1 MRARDVLVAVL
12 VAAAWGFTFVVIKVG
27 LRDFPPLL
35 FSALR
40 FAVAAL
46 PLLWL
51 WREGPPAPWRL
62 ILGIGLAL
70 GVGMFSLLFIGIDVG
85 LPAGLAS
92 LVAQTQAFFTALL
105 AALLL
110 GERPTGRQLA
120 GMALAAG
127 GIVVIAGDIA
137 GETGS
142 GGSLLGLAL
151 VLGAALAWAAANI
164 LTKQAGARDPL
175 RLMVWVSAVA
185 VAPLLLLSWGFE
197 GGGRMVSALLG
208 MSWTGA
214 GAVVFQSLIATLAA
228 FGAWSMLLARY
239 PASLVAPFSLLVPVF
254 GMSSTA
260 LLLGE
265 TLSSAKLAGAAL
277 VMVGLAVTV
286 TRPVRIGKRP

>member
-1 MRARDVLVAVL
+1 MQARDVLVAVL
-12 VAAAWGFTFVVIKVG
+12 VAAAWGFTFVVIKIG

-51 WREGPPAPWRL
+51 WRAGPPAPLRF

-70 GVGMFSLLFIGIDVG
+70 GVAMFSLLFIGIDVG

-110 GERPTGRQLA
+110 GDRPSRRQLA
-120 GMALAAG
+120 GMALAAA
-127 GIVVIAGDIA
+127 GILVIAGDI
-137 GETGS
+137 GD
-142 GGSLLGLAL
+142 GGSLLGLVL
-151 VLGAALAWAAANI
+151 VLGAALAWAVANI

-175 RLMVWVSAVA
+175 GLMIWMSAVA
-185 VAPLLLLSWGFE
+185 VVPLLLLSWAFE
-197 GGGRMVSALLG
+197 GGDRMVSALLG
-208 MSWTGA
+208 MSWLGA
-214 GAVVFQSLIATLAA
+214 GAVVFQSLVATLAA
-228 FGAWSMLLARY
+228 FGAWSVLLVRY

-265 TLSSAKLAGAAL
+265 TISPAKLAGAAL
-277 VMVGLAVTV
+277 VMTGLAVTV
-286 TRPVRIGKRP
+286 IGPALAGKRP

>member
-1 MRARDVLVAVL
+1 MRARDVLIAVL

-51 WREGPPAPWRL
+51 WRQGPPAPWRYV
-62 ILGIGLAL
+62 LGIGLAL

-92 LVAQTQAFFTALL
+92 LIAQTQAFFTALL

-110 GERPTGRQLA
+110 GDRPTPRQLA
-120 GMALAAG
+120 GMAVAAAG
-127 GIVVIAGDIA
+127 IWVIAGDI
-137 GETGS
+137 GG
-142 GGSLLGLAL
+142 GGSLLGLVL
-151 VLGAALAWAAANI
+151 VLGAALAWAVANI
-164 LTKQAGARDPL
+164 LTKQAGAGNAL
-175 RLMVWVSAVA
+175 KLVIWTSAVS
-185 VAPLLLLSWGFE
+185 VLPLLLLSWIFE
-197 GGGRMVSALLG
+197 GGGRMVSSVLG
-208 MSWTGA
+208 MSWLGA
-214 GAVVFQSLIATLAA
+214 GAVLFQAAIATLAA
-228 FGAWSMLLARY
+228 FGAWSQLLARY

-265 TLSSAKLAGAAL
+265 TVSAAKLAGAAL

-286 TRPVRIGKRP
+286 TRPVRIGRRP

>member
-12 VAAAWGFTFVVIKVG
+12 IAAAWGFTFVVIKVG

-51 WREGPPAPWRL
+51 WRRGPPAPWRY
-62 ILGIGLAL
+62 IFGIGLAL

-92 LVAQTQAFFTALL
+92 LIAQTQAFFTALL

-110 GERPTGRQLA
+110 GDRPTRRQLA
-120 GMALAAG
+120 GMALAAA
-127 GIVVIAGDIA
+127 GILVIARDIGGD
-137 GETGS
+137 
-142 GGSLLGLAL
+142 GSLLGLVL
-151 VLGAALAWAAANI
+151 VLGAALAWAVANI
-164 LTKQAGARDPL
+164 LTKQARAGEPL
-175 RLMVWVSAVA
+175 RLMVWMSAVA
-185 VAPLLLLSWGFE
+185 VLPLLGLSWLFE
-197 GGGRMVSALLG
+197 GGDRVVAALLG
-208 MSWTGA
+208 MSWLGA

-228 FGAWSMLLARY
+228 FGAWSFLLGRY

-265 TLSSAKLAGAAL
+265 TISPAKLAGAAL
-277 VMVGLAVTV
+277 VMIGLAVTV
-286 TRPVRIGKRP
+286 IGPVRIGRRP

>member
-1 MRARDVLVAVL
+1 MRARDVLIAVL

-51 WREGPPAPWRL
+51 WRQGPPAPWRYV
-62 ILGIGLAL
+62 LGIGVAL

-92 LVAQTQAFFTALL
+92 LIAQTQAFFTALL

-110 GERPTGRQLA
+110 GDRPTSRQLA
-120 GMALAAG
+120 GMAVAAAG
-127 GIVVIAGDIA
+127 IWVIAEDIA
-137 GETGS
+137 ADLGG
-142 GGSLLGLAL
+142 GGSLLGLVL
-151 VLGAALAWAAANI
+151 VLGAALAWAVANI
-164 LTKQAGARDPL
+164 LTKQAGAGNAL
-175 RLMVWVSAVA
+175 KLVIWTSAVS
-185 VAPLLLLSWGFE
+185 VLPLLLLSWIFE
-197 GGGRMVSALLG
+197 GGGRMVSSVLH
-208 MSWTGA
+208 MSWLGA
-214 GAVVFQSLIATLAA
+214 GAVLFQAAIATLAA
-228 FGAWSMLLARY
+228 FGAWSQLLARY

-265 TLSSAKLAGAAL
+265 TVSAAKLAGAAL

-286 TRPVRIGKRP
+286 TRPVRIGRRP

>member
-1 MRARDVLVAVL
+1 MRARDVLIAVL

-51 WREGPPAPWRL
+51 WRQGPPAPWRYV
-62 ILGIGLAL
+62 LGIGLAL
-70 GVGMFSLLFIGIDVG
+70 GVGMVSLLFIGIDVG

-92 LVAQTQAFFTALL
+92 LIAQTQAFFTALL

-110 GERPTGRQLA
+110 GDRPTPRQLA
-120 GMALAAG
+120 GMAVAAAG
-127 GIVVIAGDIA
+127 IWVIAGDI
-137 GETGS
+137 GG
-142 GGSLLGLAL
+142 GGSLLGLVL
-151 VLGAALAWAAANI
+151 VLGAALAWAVANI
-164 LTKQAGARDPL
+164 LTKQAGAGNAL
-175 RLMVWVSAVA
+175 KLVIWTSAVS
-185 VAPLLLLSWGFE
+185 VLPLLLLSWIFE
-197 GGGRMVSALLG
+197 GGGRMVSSVLG
-208 MSWTGA
+208 ISWLGA
-214 GAVVFQSLIATLAA
+214 GAVLFQAAIATLAA
-228 FGAWSMLLARY
+228 FGAWSQLLARY

-265 TLSSAKLAGAAL
+265 TVSAAKLAGAAL

-286 TRPVRIGKRP
+286 TRPVRIGRRP